1 MIYSNS
7 PIAIIDI
14 GTNTFNLLVK
24 EVHTGKLLLNTKIPV
39 KLGQGGLREDKIADD
54 AFSRGIQALQSHRET
69 ALTYGVKEAYA
80 FATSAVRS
88 TRNGKAFAEKAKEVA
103 NITINVIDGLEEAE
117 FIVKGVNQAIP
128 LAHETALIMD
138 IGGGSTEFIITKNG
152 QTEWMESYL
161 LGASRI
167 IELLQVVDPL
177 SPTDLLRLHQLFTQE
192 LITLRSHLDKS
203 PIKTLIGSSG
213 SFDTMY
219 DLIAH
224 ETNKPLLGTQKAAD
238 FSIEA
243 LLGMTKKLKVLP
255 LTERLALPG
264 MLPMRADMM
273 PISAVFIDYILSI
286 HPFETVKLST
296 YSLKEGVFETLLN
309 EDHTW
314 QVSLL

>member
-1 MIYSNS
+1 MIHSKS
-7 PIAIIDI
+7 PIAVIDI
-14 GTNTFNLLVK
+14 GTNTFNLLIK
-24 EVHTGKLLLNTKIPV
+24 DASTGKLLLNTKIPV

-54 AFSRGIQALQSHRET
+54 AFVRGIQALQAHRET
-69 ALTYGVKEAYA
+69 ALSYGVKEVYA

-88 TRNGKAFAEKAKEVA
+88 TSNGKAFAEKAKEMA
-103 NITINVIDGLEEAE
+103 GISINVIDGLKEAE
-117 FIVKGVNQAIP
+117 FIVKGVGQAIP
-128 LAHETALIMD
+128 LASETALIMD
-138 IGGGSTEFIITKNG
+138 IGGGSTEFIISKNG

-167 IELLQVVDPL
+167 IEMLRVVDPL
-177 SPTDLLRLHQLFTQE
+177 SQSDLSRLHQLFTNA
-192 LITLRSHLDKS
+192 LTTLRRQLEKS
-203 PIKTLIGSSG
+203 QIKTLIGSSG

-224 ETNKPLLGTQKAAD
+224 QTHTPLLGTQKTVD

-243 LLGMTKKLKVLP
+243 LLAMTEKLKALP
-255 LTERLALPG
+255 LAERLALPG

-273 PISAVFIDYILSI
+273 PISAVFIEYILSI